1 MRQFSLKEFLADP
14 SQKVV
19 SRLGFP
25 VRIISTNFKGKEDHP
40 VIGIV
45 EIENIEMLQFFSEAG
60 RVLGS
65 ADCDDDLFFLPSN
78 HTAYVSLHR
87 KSDGTLT
94 CGDVGFDEEVI
105 ARWGARRT
113 DYVATATIVWEE

>member
-1 MRQFSLKEFLADP
+1 MRQFSLKEFLTNP
-14 SQKVV
+14 SQRVV

-25 VRIISTNFKGKEDHP
+25 VRIISTNFKGKEGRP
-40 VIGIV
+40 VIGVV
-45 EIENIEMLQFFSEAG
+45 EIEDIEMLQFYSEDG

-65 ADCDDDLFFLPSN
+65 ADCDDDLFFLPSK

-87 KSDGTLT
+87 SSDGSLS
-94 CGDVGFDEEVI
+94 CQEVGINEVVV

-113 DYVATATIVWEE
+113 DYVATAKIEWEE